1 MRSFCFRDVA
11 EAPLARGASRAQ
23 TAQAQPLPGDV
34 VAGAGGV
41 GQGDAPGLRYA
52 KDVGIHLREL
62 VFSCIVVYHFQR
74 LNSDSLRRRFVS
86 QHDLHSFDNFL

>member
-41 GQGDAPGLRYA
+41 GQGDAPEMHYA
-52 KDVGIHLREL
+52 KDVGTYLRDL
-62 VFSCIVVYHFQR
+62 LFS
-74 LNSDSLRRRFVS
+74 SESLYTSSCV
-86 QHDLHSFDNFL
+86 